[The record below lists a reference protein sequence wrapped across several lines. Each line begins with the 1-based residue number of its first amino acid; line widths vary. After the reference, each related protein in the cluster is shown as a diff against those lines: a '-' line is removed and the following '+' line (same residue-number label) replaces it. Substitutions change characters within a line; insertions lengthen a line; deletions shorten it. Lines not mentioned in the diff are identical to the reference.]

1 MKILV
6 EGIPSAGREIE
17 LGLGRAWAV
26 EAASIA
32 LDGPP
37 TVLEGLIELRRAT
50 SKGVVLVDV
59 KATASTAAICDRCGE
74 ACLRITQVDA
84 HLLYAPE
91 EKGSEAYDGGEV
103 ELEAE
108 DLDLGWYAEGEIA
121 LDDVLREAL
130 TLALPSRTTCAD
142 TTECDKRTDALLAA
156 ARGPSAPFA
165 GLRGWKP
172 RDGEG

>member
-6 EGIPSAGREIE
+6 EGIPSAGREIDV
-17 LGLGRAWAV
+17 GLGDPWAV
-26 EAASIA
+26 EAAAVA

-37 TVLEGLIELRRAT
+37 SALRGQIGVRRAT
-50 SKGVVLVDV
+50 TKGVVLVDV
-59 KATASTAAICDRCGE
+59 SVTASARATCDRCGE
-74 ACLRITQVDA
+74 PCLRTTTADS

-91 EKGSEAYDGGEV
+91 EKGTEAYDGGEV

-108 DLDLGWYAEGEIA
+108 DLDLGWYTDGEII

-142 TTECDKRTDALLAA
+142 TQECDKRTDALLDA
-156 ARGPSAPFA
+156 ARGSSDPFA
-165 GLRGWKP
+165 ALRGWKP
-172 RDGEG
+172 RTGEG